1 MDWGKGLHF
10 ITGNISEFYKTV
22 SLSMTNLLLGS
33 GVDDERIVHPSRV
46 YCIPRNNMLNLLC
59 VNTAFVSD
67 GSEHPEILDIDA
79 LFSCN
84 IPQDYP
90 IIMLG
95 HHGLNALSNA
105 QQKMIRVFI
114 QEIKTPG

>member
-1 MDWGKGLHF
+1 
-10 ITGNISEFYKTV
+10 
-22 SLSMTNLLLGS
+22 
-33 GVDDERIVHPSRV
+33 
-46 YCIPRNNMLNLLC
+46 MLNLLC

-114 QEIKTPG
+114 QEIKTTG